1 MFWQFDRFPVLRNT
15 YYFVDALPF
24 SCYHCEYI
32 NHEKE
37 CNYTEVCSKGEDVSL
52 LNFWFVWLVY
62 VSNTTTRL
70 CHRQKSVVMIL
81 LKIPESSLEQTV
93 NQWIT

>member
-1 MFWQFDRFPVLRNT
+1 MGFEFTTVVVIDTYCTGSCKLQLPYEHGHRVMFWQFDRFPVLRNT

-37 CNYTEVCSKGEDVSL
+37 CNYTEVCNKGEDVSL
-52 LNFWFVWLVY
+52 LNV
-62 VSNTTTRL
+62 
-70 CHRQKSVVMIL
+70 
-81 LKIPESSLEQTV
+81 
-93 NQWIT
+93 